1 MPRTGG
7 ELFIHAKASRRDVL
21 YSLVTTFVDYLGD
34 SVLPRFSP
42 SLHWVCV
49 AWTHAIVSTCVRV
62 RRSWTTST

>member
-34 SVLPRFSP
+34 SVRTHFSP
-42 SLHWVCV
+42 SLHSVCV
-49 AWTHAIVSTCVRV
+49 ALTHTIVSACVCARA
-62 RRSWTTST
+62 